1 MTMTDTAATPA
12 TSTTAT
18 ETPSTVTTAT
28 TIKPGWQTTEFYFAL
43 AAKILSGLFAFGLV
57 GDGSTLSRLAG
68 VAGFVLT
75 QMGYTV
81 SRTLI
86 KTAAMYAIVI
96 FAFHSTGC
104 GGASSQ
110 EKALMATTATL
121 NAAEVTFVSWD
132 GKHQLDLV
140 AACDPTAGKTACDLT
155 LNAYRK
161 QRDKTVAAIT
171 ASYKAVDAAWTAVN
185 DKTVA
190 TAIAAAVAVQQALAA
205 LGVK

>member
-1 MTMTDTAATPA
+1 MTDTAATPA

-104 GGASSQ
+104 STPTRQRDLGYTLTGVIAASAALDAYVPAHEMALAKCDPKVILQADCEARVATFQTELAKARKAIKGA
-110 EKALMATTATL
+110 
-121 NAAEVTFVSWD
+121 
-132 GKHQLDLV
+132 LDLIGV
-140 AACDPTAGKTACDLT
+140 GYKTNNDP
-155 LNAYRK
+155 
-161 QRDKTVAAIT
+161 
-171 ASYKAVDAAWTAVN
+171 S
-185 DKTVA
+185 VA
-190 TAIAAAVAVQQALAA
+190 TAEAAAAA
-205 LGVK
+205 AYAFLKTLGVSL

>member
-1 MTMTDTAATPA
+1 MNDTAATPA

-43 AAKILSGLFAFGLV
+43 AAKLLSGLFAFGLV

-86 KTAAMYAIVI
+86 KTATMYAIVI

-104 GGASSQ
+104 STATRQRELGYTLSGVVSASAALDTYVGPHELALGKCDPATVTKADCEARVAKFQADLTKARATIKSVCDLIGAAY
-110 EKALMATTATL
+110 KANSDESITTA
-121 NAAEVTFVSWD
+121 E
-132 GKHQLDLV
+132 
-140 AACDPTAGKTACDLT
+140 
-155 LNAYRK
+155 
-161 QRDKTVAAIT
+161 
-171 ASYKAVDAAWTAVN
+171 
-185 DKTVA
+185 
-190 TAIAAAVAVQQALAA
+190 AAAAA
-205 LGVK
+205 AYGLLKTLGVSL